1 MLATLNYNFLTFIPP
16 VLDDPGE
23 LLFVPDAFYDVISGD
38 LIEDPVIASDNR
50 TYSRRSI
57 TDWFSQCRRNGEV
70 VDLLAPNVPHIVIYF
85 AH

>member
-1 MLATLNYNFLTFIPP
+1 MLATLTYNFLIFIPS

-70 VDLLAPNVPHIVIYF
+70 ADLLAPNVPHIVICF